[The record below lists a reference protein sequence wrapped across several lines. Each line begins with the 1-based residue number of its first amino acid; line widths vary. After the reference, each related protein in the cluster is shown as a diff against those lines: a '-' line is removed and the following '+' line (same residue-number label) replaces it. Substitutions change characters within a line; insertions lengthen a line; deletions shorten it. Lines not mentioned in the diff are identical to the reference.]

1 MTENNKTTST
11 TTGTGPHTTTG
22 PGPGTTPGPGPGT
35 TPGPGPGT
43 VTGPG
48 AGSPAT
54 SRRALLLAAGSAGA
68 AAVLNAACA
77 GPSRT
82 QAVSGQPSASPPP
95 TPALPGT
102 GTTPAPACVLAVQ
115 AGAGPYYL
123 DLDLVRS
130 DITQDRSG
138 VPLRLDLTVVRVP
151 DGCRPLAAAGVEV
164 WHADAAGHYS
174 TGKDT
179 FLRGTQITDHTG
191 QCVFHTIVPGWYAG
205 LAPHIHFKVRPD
217 PHTETTSQFF
227 FPENL
232 LTRIYTHQP
241 YARRTPP
248 EHPNQHDSHYRT
260 AAKTM
265 TLPLTPHKNG
275 YRAAYTIGIT

>member
-1 MTENNKTTST
+1 MTENDKTTST
-11 TTGTGPHTTTG
+11 TTGPGPDSGPTTG
-22 PGPGTTPGPGPGT
+22 PGPGAGT
-35 TPGPGPGT
+35 
-43 VTGPG
+43 
-48 AGSPAT
+48 SAT

-77 GPSRT
+77 GPSGT
-82 QAVSGQPSASPPP
+82 QAAAGRPSASPPP
-95 TPALPGT
+95 TPTPSRA
-102 GTTPAPACVLAVQ
+102 GTTTAPACVLAVR

-130 DITQDRSG
+130 DITQGRNG

-151 DGCRPLAAAGVEV
+151 DGCRPLAAARVEV

-179 FLRGTQITDHTG
+179 FLRGTQITDHAG
-191 QCVFHTIVPGWYAG
+191 QCVFRTIVPGWYAG
-205 LAPHIHFKVRPD
+205 LAPHIHFTVRPD
-217 PHTETTSQFF
+217 TRTETTSQFF

-232 LTRIYTHQP
+232 LTQIYTRQP

-248 EHPNQHDSHYRT
+248 EHPNQRDSRYR
-260 AAKTM
+260 AAAQTM
-265 TLPLTPHKNG
+265 TLPLTPDKDG